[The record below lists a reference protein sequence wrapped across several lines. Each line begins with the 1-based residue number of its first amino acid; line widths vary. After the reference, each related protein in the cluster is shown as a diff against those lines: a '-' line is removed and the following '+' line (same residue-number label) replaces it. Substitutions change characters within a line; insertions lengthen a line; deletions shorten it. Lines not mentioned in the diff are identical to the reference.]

1 MGPVLIRCHLLLSLS
16 FSVLISLCTSDLL
29 YSQEKSKDKGSLSGS
44 FQSSS
49 NLFIRDS
56 LIGAAN
62 IPQYDN
68 ERFGTQAWLE
78 LGYNYQ
84 GFDLG
89 VRFDMFNNS
98 NLLNPTQSYTDE
110 GIGRWH
116 IAKSLD
122 KFNIRVG
129 HIYDQIGSGIIYRAY
144 EERALLID
152 NALLGARVIYTL
164 SDDWSIKAFAGRQ
177 RFLFDT
183 YDPTIRGANLD
194 GFINLTKDTTGATIF
209 TLAPGIGVVNRTLNR
224 ETVDAIGSAIRNYSP
239 EDQFELFSNTYSFT
253 LYNTLTVGP
262 FSFFA
267 EVSQKSAE
275 AFFDPDAPLRQLIG
289 PSVTGGWVRER
300 GQIYYGSL
308 SYAGHGLGITLEA
321 KRTENFDF
329 RSDPQLSLLQGLI
342 TFIPPM
348 NRANTYRLTAR
359 YSPATQTISE
369 QAYQADIR
377 YRVNKKL
384 SLLANYSFINSIEG
398 EKLFRELF
406 TEVAYKPNRE
416 WQLKGGLQLVN
427 YNQERY
433 EIKPEVPIVETITP
447 YMDILYKISRKKS
460 IRLEMQY
467 MLIGDDE
474 KAGLKQDYGD
484 WLFFLVEYGVA
495 PNWSFV
501 VSDMYNSSA
510 GKNTPIGDNGE
521 RVLLHYPRFDIYYT
535 KKANRFSLSYI
546 KQVEGIVCNG
556 GVCRLEPA
564 FSGINFSI
572 NSTF

>member
-1 MGPVLIRCHLLLSLS
+1 MIVRIPTFIILS
-16 FSVLISLCTSDLL
+16 FSLLAIIWFPSVLH
-29 YSQEKSKDKGSLSGS
+29 SQEQGIFSGG

-68 ERFGTQAWLE
+68 ELIGTQAWLD
-78 LGYNYQ
+78 LGYVYK

-89 VRFDMFNNS
+89 LRFDMFNNS

-110 GIGRWH
+110 GIGRFH

-122 KFNIRVG
+122 KLNIRVG

-152 NALLGARVIYTL
+152 NALLGARVIY
-164 SDDWSIKAFAGRQ
+164 DINDNWEIKGFAGRQ

-183 YDPTIRGANLD
+183 YEPTIRGGSIE
-194 GFINLTKDTTGATIF
+194 GFVDLNKDTTSNKVI
-209 TLAPGIGVVNRTLNR
+209 TLAPGAGFVNRTLNR
-224 ETVDAIGSAIRNYSP
+224 ETVDAIGAAIRNYVP
-239 EDQFELFSNTYSFT
+239 EDQFELLSNTYSFT
-253 LYNTLTVGP
+253 FYNTLSAGP
-262 FSFFA
+262 FSLFT
-267 EVSQKSAE
+267 EVSQKTTE
-275 AFFDPDAPLRQLIG
+275 AFLNPDVTLRQIAG
-289 PSVTGGWVRER
+289 PPIPGGWVRER

-321 KRTENFDF
+321 KRTQNFDF
-329 RSDPQLSLLQGLI
+329 RADPQLSLLQGLI

-359 YSPATQTISE
+359 YSPATQTLSE
-369 QAYQADIR
+369 QAFQADVR

-384 SLLANYSFINSIEG
+384 SLLTNYSFINTIEG
-398 EKLFRELF
+398 ERLFRELF
-406 TEVAYKPNRE
+406 TEIQYKYKRK
-416 WQLKGGLQLVN
+416 WQIKGGIQMVN

-433 EIKPEVPIVETITP
+433 EIKPGVPIVETITP
-447 YMDILYKISRKKS
+447 YVDFLYKISRKKS
-460 IRLEMQY
+460 VRFELQY
-467 MLIGDDE
+467 LLIGDDE
-474 KAGLKQDYGD
+474 SAGLKQDFGD
-484 WLFFLVEYGVA
+484 WLFFLVEYSVA

-501 VSDMYNSSA
+501 VSDMYNSSP

-521 RVLLHYPRFDIYYT
+521 RVLLHYPRLDVYYT
-535 KKANRFSLSYI
+535 KNANRLSLSYI